1 MSLAEATLRAAKSH
15 VAFVSGQWA
24 CDLDQVILAADYRA
38 EILPLWCAWR
48 KTIPGVQCAL
58 ASGREPP
65 ETVLQR
71 LSDEFRYKRALTAA
85 EECEAWLA
93 ERGLKPIDLREHL
106 VRIYWG
112 SVGMVDGPKAP
123 QPSED
128 SWRNHLE
135 WFRTDLL
142 LSDNFDFMARQ
153 LAWRVAASE
162 SANESTSASP
172 ARAAVRSGVQERQ
185 PHLSVSLAWAEN
197 PDSGIVFSP
206 DPAWVG
212 QLQSFEAAYQA
223 QCASVLTA
231 TNRERMLRSLRLG
244 LLRVE
249 LEVLEFPTEDAA
261 RKAVKS
267 IQDQGLTL
275 AQAAHAAGTGVR
287 KRLSLLEDL
296 PEDWRQPVLS
306 TAVGTISPLLREAD
320 RFSVCRL
327 LAKDEPRLE
336 WSQVQ
341 RRVDD
346 TLVRQHLME
355 LEGRHV
361 RWQIEIEP
369 SATSPPKAAERKTG
383 VLPWASPPSHGQ
395 LNEDRTDQADKAS
408 IFDGVKPGERGR
420 IWRFPFI
427 SQIDEMDCGVASL
440 AMVCRYFGC
449 DVSIARLR
457 RLCYTGGDGTS
468 LKDICTAASEVGLA
482 ARPLKVSKR
491 HLDYAP
497 LPAIVHWE
505 GNHWLVL
512 IAVAENSVKVAD
524 PAFGIRTLPRQE
536 FLEKWTGY
544 TALFDYIEGFEPA
557 RERRRSLAWLRL
569 FLAPFRASLLQ
580 SLGLAALVSVLQ
592 LLFPILT
599 QQVVDI
605 VMVDRDLGLLKVL
618 LLVMG
623 IAVTFLLLANLVQQ
637 YLLSY
642 ITLRLDTSVLD
653 FLTRRLLALP
663 MTYFQ
668 RRRTGDIQRRLDAA
682 RQIRQF
688 MVQRGIGGLLAL
700 VQLAGCLVLMGVYS
714 PLLLGVFLLV
724 IPLYAGLMLFSVKV
738 LRPLFAQI
746 EETQAR
752 YSSHQIDA
760 IRGIEAVKAAAAE
773 WTFRDKMLRE
783 FLIVSKKVFRSN
795 FIMMSYEGMLQAV
808 GFVATAL
815 FLYAGARLVINGS
828 LSIGAFVAFSS
839 LMAMA
844 SGAVLHTLGLWDE
857 LQLMSVLVNRL
868 NDLFEQ
874 EPEQGSDRSRLLPV
888 RSLSGNIEVRNV
900 SFRYGGADSPEV
912 LKNVSVEI
920 PAGRT
925 VAIVGRSGC
934 GKTTLVKLLAGLMEP
949 ASGTILYDGQ
959 ELKTLNYRELRR
971 HVGIVLQENH
981 LFDDTILNNIAF
993 GDPEPDPDR
1002 AIRAALMA
1010 NAHEFIDRLPL
1021 GYDTRIGETGLGLS
1035 SGQKQRVAIARAL
1048 YNDPPVLIFDEATS
1062 ALDSES
1068 ERAVQSNMYRLMSK
1082 RTSVVI
1088 AHRLST
1094 IHDADLILVLERGE
1108 VVERGTHKELIALRG
1123 LYYHLCSEQL
1133 AV

>member
-1 MSLAEATLRAAKSH
+1 M
-15 VAFVSGQWA
+15 FQ
-24 CDLDQVILAADYRA
+24 
-38 EILPLWCAWR
+38 
-48 KTIPGVQCAL
+48 
-58 ASGREPP
+58 
-65 ETVLQR
+65 
-71 LSDEFRYKRALTAA
+71 
-85 EECEAWLA
+85 
-93 ERGLKPIDLREHL
+93 
-106 VRIYWG
+106 
-112 SVGMVDGPKAP
+112 
-123 QPSED
+123 
-128 SWRNHLE
+128 
-135 WFRTDLL
+135 
-142 LSDNFDFMARQ
+142 
-153 LAWRVAASE
+153 
-162 SANESTSASP
+162 
-172 ARAAVRSGVQERQ
+172 
-185 PHLSVSLAWAEN
+185 
-197 PDSGIVFSP
+197 PDSV
-206 DPAWVG
+206 WVER
-212 QLQSFEAAYQA
+212 LQFLEQAYEAQR
-223 QCASVLTA
+223 ASVLTA
-231 TNRERMLRSLRLG
+231 GNRERMLHSLRLG
-244 LLRVE
+244 LLRVQ
-249 LEVLEFPTEDAA
+249 LEVLEFQTEKAA
-261 RKAVKS
+261 REALLCFREE
-267 IQDQGLTL
+267 GLTF
-275 AQAAHAAGTGVR
+275 AQAAHAAGAEIQRTS
-287 KRLSLLEDL
+287 SLLQDL
-296 PEDWRQPVLS
+296 PEDWRQPLLS
-306 TAVGTISPLLREAD
+306 AAAGTISPPLRRGD
-320 RFSVCRL
+320 RFNVCRL

-336 WSQVQ
+336 WIEV
-341 RRVDD
+341 RRHVDEA
-346 TLVRQHLME
+346 LLRQHLME

-361 RWQIEIEP
+361 RWQIDIEP
-369 SATSPPKAAERKTG
+369 AAASVEKTAESQAG
-383 VLPWASPPSHGQ
+383 EPSSSKPLTQEGSREE
-395 LNEDRTDQADKAS
+395 LTDNPDTPS
-408 IFDGVKPGERGR
+408 LLDGIKPGERGR

-427 SQIDEMDCGVASL
+427 WQIDEMDCGVASL
-440 AMVCRYFGC
+440 AMVCRHFGRK
-449 DVSIARLR
+449 VSVARLR
-457 RLCYTGGDGTS
+457 RLCCTGGDGTS
-468 LKDICTAASEVGLA
+468 LKDICAAATEVGLA
-482 ARPLKVSKR
+482 ARPLKISKR

-512 IAVAENSVKVAD
+512 IAVAEDSVKVAD
-524 PAFGIRTLPRQE
+524 PAFGIRNLPRQE

-544 TALFDYIEGFEPA
+544 TALFDYSEDFEPA
-557 RERRRSLAWLRL
+557 PERRRSLAWLRL

-599 QQVVDI
+599 QQVVDT

-623 IAVTFLLLANLVQQ
+623 IAVSFLLLANLTQQ

-663 MTYFQ
+663 MSYFQ

-688 MVQRGIGGLLAL
+688 MVQSGIGGLLSI
-700 VQLAGCLVLMGVYS
+700 VQLIGCLTLMCVYS

-724 IPLYAGLMLFSVKV
+724 IPLYGGLMLFSVKV

-752 YSSHQIDA
+752 YQSHQIDA

-783 FLIVSKKVFRSN
+783 FLAVSKKVFRSN

-815 FLYAGARLVINGS
+815 FLFAGARLVISGS

-844 SGAVLHTLGLWDE
+844 SAAILHTLGLWDE

-868 NDLFEQ
+868 HDLFEQ
-874 EPEQGSDRSRLLPV
+874 EPEQGTDRSHLIPV
-888 RSLSGNIEVRNV
+888 RSLSGNIELRNM
-900 SFRYGGADSPEV
+900 SFRYGGEDSPEV
-912 LKNVSVEI
+912 LKNVSVDI

-949 ASGTILYDGQ
+949 TSGTILYDGQ
-959 ELKTLNYRELRR
+959 ELKTLNYRELRQ
-971 HVGIVLQENH
+971 HIGIVLQENH

-993 GDPEPDPDR
+993 GDLEPDPDR
-1002 AIRAALMA
+1002 AVRAALIA

-1021 GYDTRIGETGLGLS
+1021 GYETRIGETGLGLS

-1068 ERAVQSNMYRLMSK
+1068 ERAVQSNMDRLMSS

-1094 IHDADLILVLERGE
+1094 IRDADLILVLERGE
-1108 VVERGTHKELIALRG
+1108 VVERGSHKELIELRG
-1123 LYYHLCSEQL
+1123 LYHHLCSEQL